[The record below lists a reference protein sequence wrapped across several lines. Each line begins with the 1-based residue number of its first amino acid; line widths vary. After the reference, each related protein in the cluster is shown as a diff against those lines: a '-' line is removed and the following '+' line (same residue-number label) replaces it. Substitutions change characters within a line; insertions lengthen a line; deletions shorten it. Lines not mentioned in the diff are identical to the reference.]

1 MYGLNF
7 APPTP
12 INRNARC
19 KNDSLLQTGMVFKLT
34 TIGTILWRSRKLLVI
49 LPVLYCQSTQA
60 DDTEEIT
67 DLSIEQLMNLE
78 ITSVSKKAEKLSDSP
93 AAVFAITQE
102 DIRRSG
108 TTSIPDALRMVP
120 GMHVGRIDSNKWAV
134 SSRGFN
140 GRYANKLLVL
150 IDGRSVYTPTF
161 SGVYWDQNDV
171 MLEDIER
178 IEVIRGPGGTLWG
191 ANAVNGVIN
200 IITKHASDTQGGV
213 VAAGGGTH
221 EHGFGAARYGVK
233 LDKNSYGR
241 LYVKGFKRGE
251 YKHTALK
258 DAGDNWNM
266 VQGGFRTDSQFT
278 RRDALTFSGD
288 IYTGDVNQKPH
299 IPSLTPPYFEDAND
313 TVKTFGGNFL
323 GRWQHTFSAVS
334 DLSLQAYYNHYHRDE
349 GFFEQELN
357 TIDLDFQHRF
367 TWAGRND
374 ILWGLGYRYTTD
386 AYSTHFIA
394 AFDPDSRED
403 HLFSAFLQDEITL
416 VDKYLHLTLGAKF
429 EHNDYSGFEI
439 QPSARLLWTPHS
451 RHKLWAAISRAV
463 RTPSRTDHDLNS
475 TSTVIPP
482 SGPSSPLPIRINALG
497 SDNYES
503 EELLAFE
510 VGYRIIPFDS
520 ISLDF
525 TAFYNIYD
533 GQIGTET
540 GIPSFQ
546 GDHINLPLTLV
557 NGLNGKTYGME
568 LAALW
573 RSTEWWI
580 WHASYSY
587 LKTQIDIQS
596 PSPQHLL
603 SLRSEMS
610 FSNNIN
616 VDLWFR
622 YQDNFGRRNAFTS
635 RDFGIQNYVTL
646 DARLSWKPIKDLELS
661 IIGQN
666 LLDSRHPEYL
676 DEGYARP
683 IVEIERGVYGKLL
696 WKF

>member
-1 MYGLNF
+1 MNDPILTHLTRHKKFRTYNPPLKADINLNWIRME
-7 APPTP
+7 TIQHRWLP
-12 INRNARC
+12 I
-19 KNDSLLQTGMVFKLT
+19 
-34 TIGTILWRSRKLLVI
+34 LVI
-49 LPVLYCQSTQA
+49 LTFFFCQSVQA
-60 DDTEEIT
+60 DTTGEIT

-78 ITSVSKKAEKLSDSP
+78 ITSVSKKSEKLSDSP

-108 TTSIPDALRMVP
+108 VTSIPDALRMVP
-120 GMHVGRIDSNKWAV
+120 GLHVGRIDSNKWAV

-140 GRYANKLLVL
+140 GRYANKLLVM

-161 SGVYWDQNDV
+161 SGIYWDQNDV

-200 IITKHASDTQGGV
+200 IITKHTSETQGGLFTI
-213 VAAGGGTH
+213 GGGTH

-233 LDKNSYGR
+233 LGNNSYGR
-241 LYVKGFKRGE
+241 VYIKGLKRGE
-251 YKHTALK
+251 YKHTTLN

-266 VQGGFRTDSQFT
+266 VQGGFRMDSQFT
-278 RRDALTFSGD
+278 RRDALTLSGD
-288 IYTGDVNQKPH
+288 IYKGDVNQKPH
-299 IPSLTPPYFEDAND
+299 LPLLTPPYFEDPND
-313 TVKTFGGNFL
+313 NVKTFGGNFL

-334 DLSLQAYYNHYHRDE
+334 DLSLQAYFNHYNRKESFID
-349 GFFEQELN
+349 QELN
-357 TIDLDFQHRF
+357 TFDLDFQHRF
-367 TWAGRND
+367 TLAGRND

-386 AYSTHFIA
+386 AYSSRFTTTFN
-394 AFDPDSRED
+394 PDSRND

-416 VDKYLHLTLGAKF
+416 IDNYLRLTLGAKF

-439 QPSARLLWTPHS
+439 QPSARILWTPHS
-451 RHKLWAAISRAV
+451 RHKLWASVSRAV
-463 RTPSRTDHDLNS
+463 RTPSRTEHDLDS

-482 SGPSSPLPIRINALG
+482 SGPNSPLPIRINAQG
-497 SDNYES
+497 SHDFKS

-520 ISLDF
+520 LSLDF

-533 GQIGTET
+533 GVVGS
-540 GIPSFQ
+540 GLGLPSFQ
-546 GDHINLPLTLV
+546 GTYINIPLTLI
-557 NGLNGKTYGME
+557 NDLDGETYGFE

-587 LKTQIDIQS
+587 LKTQIGTQS
-596 PSPQHLL
+596 PSPQHQV
-603 SLRSEMS
+603 SLRSEMT

-622 YQDNFGRRNAFTS
+622 YQDNFKRLNAFS
-635 RDFGIQNYVTL
+635 PEDFGIQNFITL

-661 IIGQN
+661 IVGQN
-666 LLDSRHPEYL
+666 LLESRHPEYL
-676 DEGYARP
+676 DEGYATP